1 MEEAIV
7 EATTMSASST
17 SVPKRGRLDRI
28 KAHVNPFADQEWPHP
43 RLPSDASW
51 PHSISAV
58 DNLDLG
64 CGFGGVTV
72 ALAQLFPNQVT
83 VGVEIRR
90 KVVQYV
96 QERLDAL
103 ALRNAAV
110 VASNGMKFLPHF
122 FPPASLARIFV
133 LFPDPHFKRKN
144 FRRRIVSRPL
154 LAIYAH
160 LLRVGGVFY
169 CITDVKDLADWMQ
182 SYLDA
187 FPLFQRIT
195 DPAHLDADPC
205 VKLIQTTSE
214 EAQKVD
220 KAGGS
225 KYTAVY
231 RRIESPAAKAD
242 REQAAQSSND
252 AASSNKRVAH

>member
-1 MEEAIV
+1 LIDV
-7 EATTMSASST
+7 CFFNNNKFTT
-17 SVPKRGRLDRI
+17 VPRRGRIDRI

-43 RLPSDASW
+43 RTTIGRNVAEHPVS
-51 PHSISAV
+51 
-58 DNLDLG
+58 NLDLG

-72 ALAQLFPNQVT
+72 ALAQMFPHEVT

-96 QERLDAL
+96 HERLDAL
-103 ALRNAAV
+103 ALANAAV

-122 FPPASLARIFV
+122 FPAASLARVFV

-154 LAIYAH
+154 LAVYAH

-195 DPAHLDADPC
+195 DQAELDADPC

-231 RRIESPAAKAD
+231 RRIESPAAKAE
-242 REQAAQSSND
+242 REANENGATSN
-252 AASSNKRVAH
+252 AKRVAH

>member
-1 MEEAIV
+1 V
-7 EATTMSASST
+7 S
-17 SVPKRGRLDRI
+17 
-28 KAHVNPFADQEWPHP
+28 
-43 RLPSDASW
+43 
-51 PHSISAV
+51 
-58 DNLDLG
+58 NLDLG

-72 ALAQLFPNQVT
+72 ALARLFPNEIT

-96 QERLDAL
+96 HERLL
-103 ALRNAAV
+103 ALSLANAAV

-122 FPPASLARIFV
+122 FPPASLSRIFV

-154 LAIYAH
+154 LAVYAH

-182 SYLDA
+182 SYLDN

-195 DPAHLDADPC
+195 D
-205 VKLIQTTSE
+205 Q
-214 EAQKVD
+214 VD

-225 KYTAVY
+225 KYAAVY
-231 RRIESPAAKAD
+231 RRIESPAARAERESAAD
-242 REQAAQSSND
+242 NTDVSHSA
-252 AASSNKRVAH
+252 KRSAH